1 MKYEEPSWKRWD
13 PKPEFYSVIH
23 HPATP
28 GNHYVVRHGV
38 TGEPFQAWYSHGRE
52 WFKVLPDANGDGTRE
67 LGDKIGITLDLQWK
81 GTLLGNGETI
91 INKS

>member
-1 MKYEEPSWKRWD
+1 MKYDTVPYRRWD
-13 PKPEFYSVIH
+13 PQAEFYSVIH

-28 GNHYVVRHGV
+28 GNHYIVRHGA
-38 TGEPFQAWYSHGRE
+38 TGEPFQAWYSHGHE

-67 LGDKIGITLDLQWK
+67 LGPKLWGTLDLQWK
-81 GTLLGNGETI
+81 GTLLGDGRMV